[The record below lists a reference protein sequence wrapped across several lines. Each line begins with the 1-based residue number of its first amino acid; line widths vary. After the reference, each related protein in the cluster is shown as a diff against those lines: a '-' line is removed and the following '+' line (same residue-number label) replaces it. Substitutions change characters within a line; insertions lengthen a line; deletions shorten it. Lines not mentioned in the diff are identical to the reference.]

1 MNSTLYVIAT
11 ITANPGHAPAV
22 RKAIELIVP
31 PTRAE
36 DGCIRYDFLADN
48 NNDHVFVIQEQWQSK
63 AALNAHML
71 TEHFKALVESIG
83 TIASINVAEL
93 SLQA

>member
-1 MNSTLYVIAT
+1 MNTTLFVIAT
-11 ITANPGHAPAV
+11 ITANPGHSQSV

-48 NNDHVFVIQEQWQSK
+48 NNDHGFVIQEQWQSK
-63 AALNAHML
+63 AALDAHML
-71 TEHFKALVESIG
+71 TAHFKVLVESIG
-83 TIASINVAEL
+83 SIANINVSEF

>member
-1 MNSTLYVIAT
+1 MNTTLFVIAT
-11 ITANPGHAPAV
+11 ITANPGHALAV

-48 NNDHVFVIQEQWQSK
+48 NNDHGFVIQEQWQSK

-71 TEHFKALVESIG
+71 TEHFKALVDSIG
-83 TIASINVAEL
+83 PIASIKVSEF